1 MPRLSDSME
10 EGTILRW
17 LKADGDAVSR
27 GDEIAEIETDKATMT
42 YEADAGGVL
51 EIVAEEGATLPIGE
65 VIARLLGEG
74 EAPSGNGASADR
86 PSEEEPAAEP
96 EPEPEPESANAG
108 HGQQAGPAAVA
119 DVESTDAVSR
129 ADGTGDGDRATLEA
143 TGPTPPAPTGDDG
156 ERIKVSPVARRVAR
170 DRGVDLRGITGTG
183 PGGRIVRADVE
194 SAAPAE
200 AAPAP
205 AEAPSAQEGPARR
218 GAPAAPAAV
227 SGTVTERGTNRGDVT
242 TTEPSRSQQV
252 IARRMAESRATI
264 PSFEVTTE
272 VDMTEAVKLRAQFQ
286 AIAGDAPP
294 PSYNDMVVK
303 ACALALREHPRVNG
317 AYKDGAFEQ
326 YGRINVGIAVAAPE
340 SLVVPVVF
348 DADEKSLGEI
358 GRETR
363 ALAAKVRENTIT
375 PPEVSGGTFTVSN
388 LGMYGVAHFT
398 AVINPGQ
405 SAILAV
411 GELAERP
418 VVRDGAVVPGHVMA
432 MTLASD
438 HRILYGADSALFL
451 RRVRELLEQPLAL
464 AL

>member
-17 LKADGDAVSR
+17 LKASGDQVAR
-27 GDEIAEIETDKATMT
+27 GEEIAEIETDKATMT
-42 YEADAGGVL
+42 YEADADGVL
-51 EIVAEEGATLPIGE
+51 EIVAEEGTTLPIGE

-74 EAPSGNGASADR
+74 ESPSGNGAAPAATEAPVDDR
-86 PSEEEPAAEP
+86 EGAAGGQPTAPPVEAAAAAVEEPARPP
-96 EPEPEPESANAG
+96 EPAPAPA
-108 HGQQAGPAAVA
+108 PAA
-119 DVESTDAVSR
+119 
-129 ADGTGDGDRATLEA
+129 
-143 TGPTPPAPTGDDG
+143 DG
-156 ERIKVSPVARRVAR
+156 ERIKASPVARRVAQ
-170 DRGVDLRGITGTG
+170 DRGVDLRSVTGTG

-194 SAAPAE
+194 AAQPGAAP
-200 AAPAP
+200 PAP
-205 AEAPSAQEGPARR
+205 AVPEPSP
-218 GAPAAPAAV
+218 APAAAAAAAAA
-227 SGTVTERGTNRGDVT
+227 GTVTERGTNRGDIT
-242 TTEPSRSQQV
+242 TIEPSRSQQV

-272 VDMTEAVKLRAQFQ
+272 VDMSAAVELRAQLK
-286 AIAGDAPP
+286 AVAGDTPP

-303 ACALALREHPRVNG
+303 ACALALRDHPRVNA

-340 SLVVPVVF
+340 SLVVPVIF

-358 GRETR
+358 GREAR

-388 LGMYGVAHFT
+388 LGMYGVSHFT

-411 GELAERP
+411 GGLTEKP
-418 VVRDGAVVPGHVMA
+418 VVRDGEIVAGHVMA

-438 HRILYGADSALFL
+438 HRILYGADSAVFL

-464 AL
+464 AF

>member
-1 MPRLSDSME
+1 VPDIVMPRLSDSME

-17 LKADGDAVSR
+17 LKSDGDQVAR
-27 GDEIAEIETDKATMT
+27 GEEIAEIETDKATMT
-42 YEADAGGVL
+42 YESDAAGVL
-51 EIVAEEGATLPIGE
+51 EIVAQEGATLPIGE

-74 EAPSGNGASADR
+74 EAPGANGASA
-86 PSEEEPAAEP
+86 AAEP
-96 EPEPEPESANAG
+96 PEPAQELPAESG
-108 HGQQAGPAAVA
+108 HGQQGGPRVVA
-119 DVESTDAVSR
+119 DAEPADA
-129 ADGTGDGDRATLEA
+129 APPPPNDGARGGAPRETLA
-143 TGPTPPAPTGDDG
+143 PSGAAPPAPAGADG
-156 ERIKVSPVARRVAR
+156 GRIKVSPVARRVAR
-170 DRGVDLRGITGTG
+170 DRGVDLRGVTGTG

-194 SAAPAE
+194 AATPGEAPAAE
-200 AAPAP
+200 APAP
-205 AEAPSAQEGPARR
+205 ASPSTAPSAPA
-218 GAPAAPAAV
+218 PV
-227 SGTVTERGTNRGDVT
+227 SGTVTERGTNRGDIT
-242 TTEPSRSQQV
+242 TTEPSRAQQV

-272 VDMTEAVKLRAQFQ
+272 VDMTEAVKLRAQFK
-286 AIAGDAPP
+286 AIAGNAPP

-326 YGRINVGIAVAAPE
+326 YGRINIGIAVAAPE

-358 GRETR
+358 GRDTR

-405 SAILAV
+405 AAILAV

-418 VVRDGAVVPGHVMA
+418 VARDGAVVAGHVMA

-438 HRILYGADSALFL
+438 HRILYGADAALFL

>member
-17 LKADGDAVSR
+17 LKASGDQVAR
-27 GDEIAEIETDKATMT
+27 GEEIAEIETDKATMT
-42 YEADAGGVL
+42 YEADADGVL
-51 EIVAEEGATLPIGE
+51 EIVADEGTTLPIGE

-74 EAPSGNGASADR
+74 ESPRENGGAPQAAEAPAQEREGASGGQ
-86 PSEEEPAAEP
+86 PAAPPPVTAEP
-96 EPEPEPESANAG
+96 PPQPS
-108 HGQQAGPAAVA
+108 PAPAPA
-119 DVESTDAVSR
+119 ST
-129 ADGTGDGDRATLEA
+129 DGDR
-143 TGPTPPAPTGDDG
+143 
-156 ERIKVSPVARRVAR
+156 IKASPVARRVAR
-170 DRGVDLRGITGTG
+170 DRGVDLRSVTGTG

-194 SAAPAE
+194 AAQPGAPAAA

-205 AEAPSAQEGPARR
+205 EP
-218 GAPAAPAAV
+218 APAAASVA
-227 SGTVTERGTNRGDVT
+227 GTVTERGTNRGDIT
-242 TTEPSRSQQV
+242 TVEPSRSQQV

-272 VDMTEAVKLRAQFQ
+272 VDMSAAVALRAQLK
-286 AIAGDAPP
+286 AVSGDTPP

-303 ACALALREHPRVNG
+303 ACALALRDHPRVNA

-340 SLVVPVVF
+340 SLVVPVIF

-358 GRETR
+358 GREAR

-388 LGMYGVAHFT
+388 LGMYGVSHFT

-411 GELAERP
+411 GGLTEKP
-418 VVRDGAVVPGHVMA
+418 VVRDGEIVAGHVMA

-438 HRILYGADSALFL
+438 HRILYGADAAVFL

-464 AL
+464 AF

>member
-1 MPRLSDSME
+1 MPDIVMPRLSDSME

-17 LKADGDAVSR
+17 LKADGDEVAR
-27 GDEIAEIETDKATMT
+27 GEELAEIETDKATMT
-42 YEADAGGVL
+42 YEADAAGVL
-51 EIVAEEGATLPIGE
+51 EIVAEEGATLPIGD
-65 VIARLLGEG
+65 VIARLLGAG
-74 EAPSGNGASADR
+74 EEPGGNGAAA
-86 PSEEEPAAEP
+86 PAAAEP
-96 EPEPEPESANAG
+96 AEGREAESGG
-108 HGQQAGPAAVA
+108 HPAAPPAVA
-119 DVESTDAVSR
+119 DHEAADAATP
-129 ADGTGDGDRATLEA
+129 ADGAAPGSGARETLA
-143 TGPTPPAPTGDDG
+143 DTGPAPASPAGADG
-156 ERIKVSPVARRVAR
+156 ERVKASPVARRVAQ
-170 DRGVDLRGITGTG
+170 DRGVDLRGVTGTG

-194 SAAPAE
+194 AAPTGAAAPA
-200 AAPAP
+200 AAAPATAPAP
-205 AEAPSAQEGPARR
+205 AT
-218 GAPAAPAAV
+218 GA
-227 SGTVTERGTNRGDVT
+227 VTERGTNRGDVT
-242 TTEPSRSQQV
+242 TTEPSRVQQV

-272 VDMTEAVKLRAQFQ
+272 VDMTAAVDLRTQLK

-326 YGRINVGIAVAAPE
+326 YGRVNVGIAVAAPE
-340 SLVVPVVF
+340 SLVVPVIF
-348 DADEKSLGEI
+348 DADSRSLGEI

-405 SAILAV
+405 AAILAV
-411 GELAERP
+411 GELAARP
-418 VVRDGAVVPGHVMA
+418 VVRDGEIVPGHTMA

>member
-17 LKADGDAVSR
+17 LKSDGDQVSR
-27 GDEIAEIETDKATMT
+27 GEEIAEIETDKATMT
-42 YEADAGGVL
+42 YEADAAGVL

-74 EAPSGNGASADR
+74 EPPSGNGASAA
-86 PSEEEPAAEP
+86 SAPAAEP
-96 EPEPEPESANAG
+96 EAPPAQELPAEAG
-108 HGQQAGPAAVA
+108 HGQQAGPRVVA
-119 DVESTDAVSR
+119 DAHSEDAVLPDS
-129 ADGTGDGDRATLEA
+129 DGAPGGERETLA
-143 TGPTPPAPTGDDG
+143 PSGAAPAAPKGADG

-170 DRGVDLRGITGTG
+170 DRGIDLRGVTGTG

-194 SAAPAE
+194 AAEPGAAPGPA
-200 AAPAP
+200 APPAPSVPSAPSAPAP
-205 AEAPSAQEGPARR
+205 
-218 GAPAAPAAV
+218 V

-242 TTEPSRSQQV
+242 ATEPSRAQQV

-272 VDMTEAVKLRAQFQ
+272 VDMSAAVDLRAQFK
-286 AIAGDAPP
+286 AISGDTPP

-326 YGRINVGIAVAAPE
+326 YGRINVGIAVAAPV
-340 SLVVPVVF
+340 SLVVPIVF

-405 SAILAV
+405 AAILAV

-418 VVRDGAVVPGHVMA
+418 VVRDGEIVPGHVMS

-438 HRILYGADSALFL
+438 HRILYGADAALFL

>member
-17 LKADGDAVSR
+17 LKSDGDQVAR
-27 GDEIAEIETDKATMT
+27 GEELAEIETDKATMT
-42 YEADAGGVL
+42 YESDATGVL

-74 EAPSGNGASADR
+74 EAPSGNGASAAT
-86 PSEEEPAAEP
+86 PAEESEAEAEQPAQ
-96 EPEPEPESANAG
+96 PESANGG

-119 DVESTDAVSR
+119 DVESSDAAPP
-129 ADGTGDGDRATLEA
+129 ADGGGDGGDRPTLEA
-143 TGPTPPAPTGDDG
+143 SGPTPPAPSSADG

-170 DRGVDLRGITGTG
+170 DRGVDLRGVTGTG

-194 SAAPAE
+194 SAAPGE

-205 AEAPSAQEGPARR
+205 APAEEAPAPS
-218 GAPAAPAAV
+218 GAPAAPTAV

-242 TTEPSRSQQV
+242 TIDPSRSQQV

-272 VDMTEAVKLRAQFQ
+272 VDMTEAVKLRAQFK

-348 DADEKSLGEI
+348 DADEKSIGEI

-388 LGMYGVAHFT
+388 LGMYGVSHFT

-438 HRILYGADSALFL
+438 HRILYGADAALFL

>member
-17 LKADGDAVSR
+17 LKSDGDQVSR
-27 GDEIAEIETDKATMT
+27 GEEIAEIETDKATMT
-42 YEADAGGVL
+42 YEADAAGVL

-74 EAPSGNGASADR
+74 DVPSGNGASA
-86 PSEEEPAAEP
+86 PAAEP
-96 EPEPEPESANAG
+96 EAAPEPPPGAG
-108 HGQQAGPAAVA
+108 HGQQAAPRVVA
-119 DVESTDAVSR
+119 DAHSEDAVPPEAAGASGAGER
-129 ADGTGDGDRATLEA
+129 ETLA
-143 TGPTPPAPTGDDG
+143 PSGAAPPAPASADG

-170 DRGVDLRGITGTG
+170 DRGVDLRGVTGTG

-194 SAAPAE
+194 AAVPGEAPTAAPARLAPAAAASAAP
-200 AAPAP
+200 
-205 AEAPSAQEGPARR
+205 S
-218 GAPAAPAAV
+218 APAAV

-242 TTEPSRSQQV
+242 TTEPSRAQQV

-272 VDMTEAVKLRAQFQ
+272 VDMGEAVKLREQFK

-348 DADEKSLGEI
+348 GADEKSLGEI

-388 LGMYGVAHFT
+388 LGMYGVSHFT

-405 SAILAV
+405 AAILAV
-411 GELAERP
+411 GGLQERP
-418 VVRDGAVVPGHVMA
+418 VVRDGEVVPGHVMA

-438 HRILYGADSALFL
+438 HRILYGADAALFL

>member
-1 MPRLSDSME
+1 VPDIVMPRLSDSME

-17 LKADGDAVSR
+17 LKADGDEVAH
-27 GDEIAEIETDKATMT
+27 GEEIAEIETDKATMT
-42 YEADAGGVL
+42 YESDAAGVL
-51 EIVAEEGATLPIGE
+51 EIVADEGATLPIGE

-74 EAPSGNGASADR
+74 ESPSTKSAGAPA
-86 PSEEEPAAEP
+86 PAEVK
-96 EPEPEPESANAG
+96 SV
-108 HGQQAGPAAVA
+108 QQAAPPAIADQEVPGPPPPPAAV
-119 DVESTDAVSR
+119 
-129 ADGTGDGDRATLEA
+129 
-143 TGPTPPAPTGDDG
+143 PAPSAPAGAEG
-156 ERIKVSPVARRVAR
+156 ERIKASPVARRVAS
-170 DRGVDLRGITGTG
+170 DLGVDLRGVTGTG

-194 SAAPAE
+194 SAPAGG
-200 AAPAP
+200 APAP
-205 AEAPSAQEGPARR
+205 AAVPEVSAAPT
-218 GAPAAPAAV
+218 APAPTT
-227 SGTVTERGTNRGDVT
+227 GEVTERATNRGDVT
-242 TTEPSRSQQV
+242 TSEPSRTQQV

-272 VDMTEAVKLRAQFQ
+272 VDMAGAVALRAQFK

-317 AYKDGAFEQ
+317 AYKDGAFEH
-326 YGRINVGIAVAAPE
+326 YSRVNVGIAVAASE

-348 DADEKSLGEI
+348 DADAKSLGEI

-405 SAILAV
+405 AAILSV

-418 VVRDGAVVPGHVMA
+418 VVRDGALVPGHTMA

-438 HRILYGADSALFL
+438 HRILYGADSAVFL

>member
-17 LKADGDAVSR
+17 LKASGDQVAR
-27 GDEIAEIETDKATMT
+27 GEEIAEIETDKATMT
-42 YEADAGGVL
+42 YEADADGVL
-51 EIVAEEGATLPIGE
+51 EIVAEEGTTLPIGE

-74 EAPSGNGASADR
+74 ESPSGNGAAPVDEREGASGGQPAAPPAAQAASA
-86 PSEEEPAAEP
+86 PEEPARAP
-96 EPEPEPESANAG
+96 EPA
-108 HGQQAGPAAVA
+108 
-119 DVESTDAVSR
+119 
-129 ADGTGDGDRATLEA
+129 
-143 TGPTPPAPTGDDG
+143 PAPAPSVDG
-156 ERIKVSPVARRVAR
+156 ERIKASPVARRVAQ
-170 DRGVDLRGITGTG
+170 DRGVDLRSVTGTG

-194 SAAPAE
+194 AAQPGAAP
-200 AAPAP
+200 
-205 AEAPSAQEGPARR
+205 Q
-218 GAPAAPAAV
+218 APAAPQPSPAPAAAAAAA
-227 SGTVTERGTNRGDVT
+227 GTVTERGTNRGDIT
-242 TTEPSRSQQV
+242 TIEPSRSQQV

-272 VDMTEAVKLRAQFQ
+272 VDMSAAVELRAQLK
-286 AIAGDAPP
+286 AVAGDTPP

-303 ACALALREHPRVNG
+303 ACALALRDHPRVNA
-317 AYKDGAFEQ
+317 AYRDGAFEQ
-326 YGRINVGIAVAAPE
+326 YERINVGIAVAAPE
-340 SLVVPVVF
+340 SLVVPVIF

-358 GRETR
+358 GREAR

-388 LGMYGVAHFT
+388 LGMYGVSHFT

-411 GELAERP
+411 GGLTEKP
-418 VVRDGAVVPGHVMA
+418 VVRDGEIVPGHVMA

-438 HRILYGADSALFL
+438 HRILYGADSAVFL

-464 AL
+464 AF

>member
-17 LKADGDAVSR
+17 LKRDGDRVAR
-27 GDEIAEIETDKATMT
+27 GEEIAEIETDKATMT
-42 YEADAGGVL
+42 YESDADGVL
-51 EIVAEEGATLPIGE
+51 QIVAEEGATLPIGA

-74 EAPSGNGASADR
+74 EAPSGNGAGAASA
-86 PSEEEPAAEP
+86 PAAEP
-96 EPEPEPESANAG
+96 VAPPEPPGESA
-108 HGQQAGPAAVA
+108 HGQQAGPRAVA
-119 DVESTDAVSR
+119 DAHSADAV
-129 ADGTGDGDRATLEA
+129 APTVTGAPGDGERDTLA
-143 TGPTPPAPTGDDG
+143 PSGAAPPAPSGPDG
-156 ERIKVSPVARRVAR
+156 ARIKASPVARRVAR
-170 DRGVDLRGITGTG
+170 DRGIDLRALTGSG

-194 SAAPAE
+194 AAAHDV
-200 AAPAP
+200 APAP
-205 AEAPSAQEGPARR
+205 APAPGGPA
-218 GAPAAPAAV
+218 GAAPTAPAARTAV
-227 SGTVTERGTNRGDVT
+227 SGTVTERATNRGDVV
-242 TTEPSRSQQV
+242 TTEPSRAQQV

-272 VDMTEAVKLRAQFQ
+272 VDMSEAVKLRAQLK
-286 AIAGDAPP
+286 AIAGDAPA

-326 YGRINVGIAVAAPE
+326 YGRINVGIAVAARE

-358 GRETR
+358 ARETR

-405 SAILAV
+405 AAILAV

-438 HRILYGADSALFL
+438 HRILYGADAALFL

>member
-17 LKADGDAVSR
+17 LKSAGDQVSR
-27 GDEIAEIETDKATMT
+27 GEELAEIETDKATMT
-42 YEADAGGVL
+42 YEADADGIL
-51 EIVAEEGATLPIGE
+51 EIVAEEGATLPIGD
-65 VIARLLGEG
+65 VIARLLGDG
-74 EAPSGNGASADR
+74 EEPGGNGAPA
-86 PSEEEPAAEP
+86 PAPAPAPEETAAPHEGREGETGGHPAAP
-96 EPEPEPESANAG
+96 P
-108 HGQQAGPAAVA
+108 AVA
-119 DVESTDAVSR
+119 DHAPADGAAPASR
-129 ADGTGDGDRATLEA
+129 ATPGSGDRETLA
-143 TGPTPPAPTGDDG
+143 ASGPAPAAPTGEDG
-156 ERIKVSPVARRVAR
+156 QRIKVSPVARRVAQ
-170 DRGVDLRGITGTG
+170 DRGVDLRGVTGSG

-194 SAAPAE
+194 SAESAPAAE
-200 AAPAP
+200 APQPAAAPAP
-205 AEAPSAQEGPARR
+205 AQPA
-218 GAPAAPAAV
+218 
-227 SGTVTERGTNRGDVT
+227 GTVSERGTNRGDVT
-242 TTEPSRSQQV
+242 TTEPSRTQQV

-272 VDMTEAVKLRAQFQ
+272 VDMGAAVALRAQLK

-317 AYKDGAFEQ
+317 AYKDGAFES
-326 YGRINVGIAVAAPE
+326 YGRVNVGIAVAA
-340 SLVVPVVF
+340 SDALVVPVIF
-348 DADEKSLGEI
+348 DADVKGLGQI
-358 GRETR
+358 GREAR
-363 ALAAKVRENTIT
+363 ELAGKVRENTIT
-375 PPEVSGGTFTVSN
+375 PPELSGGTFTVSN

-405 SAILAV
+405 AAILAV

-418 VVRDGAVVPGHVMA
+418 VMRDGEIVAGHTMA

-438 HRILYGADSALFL
+438 HRILYGADSATFL

>member
-17 LKADGDAVSR
+17 LKSAGDQVSR
-27 GDEIAEIETDKATMT
+27 GEELAEIETDKATMT
-42 YEADAGGVL
+42 YEADADGIL
-51 EIVAEEGATLPIGE
+51 EIVAEEGATLPIGD

-74 EAPSGNGASADR
+74 EEPGGNGAAA
-86 PSEEEPAAEP
+86 PAPAPEEPAPHEGR
-96 EPEPEPESANAG
+96 EGETGG
-108 HGQQAGPAAVA
+108 HPAAPPAVA
-119 DVESTDAVSR
+119 DHAPADGAAPASR
-129 ADGTGDGDRATLEA
+129 ATPGSGDRETLA
-143 TGPTPPAPTGDDG
+143 ASGPAPAAPTGEDG
-156 ERIKVSPVARRVAR
+156 QRIKVSPVARRVAQ
-170 DRGVDLRGITGTG
+170 DRGVDLRGVTGSG

-194 SAAPAE
+194 SAESAPAAE
-200 AAPAP
+200 APQPAAAPAP
-205 AEAPSAQEGPARR
+205 AQPA
-218 GAPAAPAAV
+218 
-227 SGTVTERGTNRGDVT
+227 GTVSERGTNRGDVT
-242 TTEPSRSQQV
+242 TTEPSRTQQV

-272 VDMTEAVKLRAQFQ
+272 VDMGAAVALRAQLK

-317 AYKDGAFEQ
+317 AYKDGAFES
-326 YGRINVGIAVAAPE
+326 YGRVNVGIAVAA
-340 SLVVPVVF
+340 SDALVVPVIF
-348 DADEKSLGEI
+348 DADVKGLGQI
-358 GRETR
+358 GREAR
-363 ALAAKVRENTIT
+363 ELAGKVRENTIT
-375 PPEVSGGTFTVSN
+375 PPELSGGTFTVSN

-405 SAILAV
+405 AAILAV

-418 VVRDGAVVPGHVMA
+418 VMRDGEIVAGHTMA

-438 HRILYGADSALFL
+438 HRILYGADSATFL

>member
-1 MPRLSDSME
+1 
-10 EGTILRW
+10 
-17 LKADGDAVSR
+17 
-27 GDEIAEIETDKATMT
+27 
-42 YEADAGGVL
+42 
-51 EIVAEEGATLPIGE
+51 
-65 VIARLLGEG
+65 
-74 EAPSGNGASADR
+74 
-86 PSEEEPAAEP
+86 
-96 EPEPEPESANAG
+96 
-108 HGQQAGPAAVA
+108 A
-119 DVESTDAVSR
+119 DVA
-129 ADGTGDGDRATLEA
+129 A
-143 TGPTPPAPTGDDG
+143 APTGAAT
-156 ERIKVSPVARRVAR
+156 PAA
-170 DRGVDLRGITGTG
+170 
-183 PGGRIVRADVE
+183 
-194 SAAPAE
+194 AAPAT
-200 AAPAP
+200 APAP
-205 AEAPSAQEGPARR
+205 AAGAVTARGPH
-218 GAPAAPAAV
+218 
-227 SGTVTERGTNRGDVT
+227 RGDVPAP
-242 TTEPSRSQQV
+242 EPSRVQQV

-272 VDMTEAVKLRAQFQ
+272 VDMAAAVDLRTQLK

-326 YGRINVGIAVAAPE
+326 YGRVNVGIAVAAPE
-340 SLVVPVVF
+340 SLVVPVIF
-348 DADEKSLGEI
+348 DADSRSLGEI

-405 SAILAV
+405 AAILAV
-411 GELAERP
+411 GELAARP
-418 VVRDGAVVPGHVMA
+418 VVRDGEIVPGHTMA